1 MSSVIGKSA
10 VVRGKVRGDGD
21 LEVQGHVEG
30 EITVSGDVTVEAGGL
45 VGASVNGRRIVVR
58 GAVRGDLVATDAI
71 ELGNGARV
79 VGDVRAPRIAI
90 TEGALV
96 RGHVQTQGAGASS
109 APRAAAAPRAATPM
123 KATPAPVRAVTP
135 ARAPAPAAR
144 PVPAPPPSTRK
155 VEPKPAAGR
164 GGSVLAGTRP
174 AAPPPMV
181 VPVLKKG
188 TKVTKKR

>member
-45 VGASVNGRRIVVR
+45 VGATVNGRRIVVR
-58 GAVRGDLVATDAI
+58 GSVRGDLVASEAI

-79 VGDVRAPRIAI
+79 VGDVRAPRITI

-109 APRAAAAPRAATPM
+109 TPRAAATPRAATPV
-123 KATPAPVRAVTP
+123 KAAPASVRAATP

-144 PVPAPPPSTRK
+144 PVPAPAPSTRK
-155 VEPKPAAGR
+155 VEAKPAATR
-164 GGSVLAGTRP
+164 GAVLAGGRP

>member
-45 VGASVNGRRIVVR
+45 VGAAVNGRRIVVR
-58 GAVRGDLVATDAI
+58 GAVRGDLVASEAI

-109 APRAAAAPRAATPM
+109 TPRAAATSRAAATPV
-123 KATPAPVRAVTP
+123 KATPAPVRAATP

-144 PVPAPPPSTRK
+144 PVPAPAPSTRK
-155 VEPKPAAGR
+155 VEAKPAAGR
-164 GGSVLAGTRP
+164 GSVLAGARP